1 MLYDY
6 IIENFSLGEPIFL
19 SELPGK
25 SKNYLRQEMKKLVD
39 EGRMERLYNGVY
51 FVPYKTILGTKG
63 KISVEK
69 YVEKKFLSIDGKIA
83 GYITGLHLANLYGFT
98 TQSPSCIEVCS
109 NNATTKQRKIS
120 IDGMKVIIYK
130 PVTEITR
137 YNKDALQFLDMM
149 TYLDKYSELTGESLK
164 EKLNDYK
171 KKRNLDFNIVK
182 KYLYLYPD
190 CVYRNIYN
198 GGLMSE
204 LV

>member
-1 MLYDY
+1 
-6 IIENFSLGEPIFL
+6 
-19 SELPGK
+19 
-25 SKNYLRQEMKKLVD
+25 
-39 EGRMERLYNGVY
+39 
-51 FVPYKTILGTKG
+51 
-63 KISVEK
+63 
-69 YVEKKFLSIDGKIA
+69 
-83 GYITGLHLANLYGFT
+83 
-98 TQSPSCIEVCS
+98 
-109 NNATTKQRKIS
+109 
-120 IDGMKVIIYK
+120 MKVIIYK